1 MTQYIWGVNSIS
13 NCRQYF
19 FYDWPFPDLSSV
31 SILIFSLI
39 LLSKHYLT
47 IDKRAEE
54 KTINK

>member
-1 MTQYIWGVNSIS
+1 MTQCIWGVDSIS

-19 FYDWPFPDLSSV
+19 FYDWPFPDLSV

-47 IDKRAEE
+47 IDKRAE
-54 KTINK
+54 KKNY